1 MQGGCKQRANS
12 AIWRIMCPLRFAK
25 QRKNQHAGCY
35 QKWLWYRRPSDLW
48 CLSPRYL
55 KPSQPMAW
63 VCVAAPHHFKPC
75 AVFHHLPTIV
85 SGSERSGLCTLLW
98 RSPTEWRVS
107 YAVRS
112 APNAASF
119 FWEEHGG
126 RPLTLRILGEPLI
139 RFQCWWRVS
148 VFFFFFYFLPKT

>member
-1 MQGGCKQRANS
+1 MLALMIHHILIVVGGSVQLHQIREKVIHSSCDFNLQALVFSLPAKDDAGGCKQRANT
-12 AIWRIMCPLRFAK
+12 AIWRIMCPLKFGK

-63 VCVAAPHHFKPC
+63 VCVAALHHFKPC

-98 RSPTEWRVS
+98 RSPT
-107 YAVRS
+107 
-112 APNAASF
+112 
-119 FWEEHGG
+119 
-126 RPLTLRILGEPLI
+126 
-139 RFQCWWRVS
+139 
-148 VFFFFFYFLPKT
+148 K